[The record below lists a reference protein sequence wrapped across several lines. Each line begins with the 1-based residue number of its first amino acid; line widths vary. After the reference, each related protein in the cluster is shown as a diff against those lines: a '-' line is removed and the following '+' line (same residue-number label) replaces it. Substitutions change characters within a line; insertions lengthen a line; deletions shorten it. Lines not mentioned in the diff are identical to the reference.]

1 MPIKYISQENIKKY
15 KNKTCF
21 LRVDF
26 NEKMGEEKNSY
37 RFKATLPTIKFLLEN
52 NVKIVIA
59 SHRGRYG
66 ENPFS
71 LKPFHKI
78 LEEKL
83 NTSIKFFDKIPE
95 PEKIIETQEKIILLE
110 NLRFYKEEEK
120 NNSKFAKKIASL
132 ADFYVNEAFSVSHRK
147 NASMTKITRFLPSFG
162 GLHLQKE
169 LQNLD
174 KIKKD
179 FNHPFTLILGGA
191 KTKDKVAVIKKFWN
205 KIDNLLLGGG
215 PANTFLEAKGINTE
229 NSVKEEKM
237 IKKIKKYI
245 GSEKTN
251 LPEDFKKENNKI
263 LDIGGKTVKKYS
275 EIIKTSKTIIWNGP
289 MGLFEKEK
297 FEEGTKEI
305 WKAVLENKK
314 SHTVIGGG
322 ETVSSFKLI
331 SETGDYNL
339 PENIFIST
347 GGGAVL
353 TYLAD
358 KKMPG
363 LKSLKK

>member
-1 MPIKYISQENIKKY
+1 MPIKYISQENIKEY

-26 NEKMGEEKNSY
+26 NEKRGEEKNSY
-37 RFKATLPTIKFLLEN
+37 RLKATLPTINFLLEN
-52 NVKIVIA
+52 NIKIIIA
-59 SHRGRYG
+59 SHRGRHG
-66 ENPFS
+66 NNPPS
-71 LKPFHKI
+71 LKPFQQI

-83 NTSIKFFDKIPE
+83 NTSIKFFDEIPKSE
-95 PEKIIETQEKIILLE
+95 EVIETQEKIVLLE

-147 NASMTKITRFLPSFG
+147 NASVAKITRFLPSFG

-174 KIKKD
+174 KVKKD
-179 FNHPFTLILGGA
+179 FNRPFTLILGGA
-191 KTKDKVAVIKKFWN
+191 KIKDKIGVIKKFWN

-215 PANTFLEAKGINTE
+215 PANTFLEAKGIDTE
-229 NSVKEEKM
+229 DSIKEEKM
-237 IKKIKKYI
+237 IKKIKKYVDSKKI
-245 GSEKTN
+245 N
-251 LPEDFKKENNKI
+251 FPEDFKKENKQI
-263 LDIGGKTVKKYS
+263 LDIGEKTIKKYS

-289 MGLFEKEK
+289 MGLFEKN
-297 FEEGTKEI
+297 FFGEGTKEI
-305 WKAVLENKK
+305 WKAVLKNKE

-322 ETVSSFKLI
+322 ETISSLRLI
-331 SETGDYNL
+331 PEITDYNL

-347 GGGAVL
+347 GGGAML

-363 LKSLKK
+363 LKALKK